1 LREDEFEG
9 GDRADI
15 AVDDLAAPADD
26 EERANLVLIGVI
38 SLLYL
43 AEAKP
48 DQSLNAEL
56 LRAGI
61 QRRTYCGTCAGGSAS
76 GDCARITGKQEV
88 IKESCVLLCRTNW
101 QYIPGAKRWH

>member
-48 DQSLNAEL
+48 GQSVN
-56 LRAGI
+56 RN
-61 QRRTYCGTCAGGSAS
+61 S
-76 GDCARITGKQEV
+76 
-88 IKESCVLLCRTNW
+88 
-101 QYIPGAKRWH
+101 

>member
-1 LREDEFEG
+1 MGTET
-9 GDRADI
+9 DI

-48 DQSLNAEL
+48 GQSVN
-56 LRAGI
+56 RN
-61 QRRTYCGTCAGGSAS
+61 S
-76 GDCARITGKQEV
+76 
-88 IKESCVLLCRTNW
+88 
-101 QYIPGAKRWH
+101 